1 MISREFTKDDYWRTK
16 WPLVCLAL
24 SLIVSGGLIV
34 GLNTLDSTAQASL
47 RDARNALSDARN
59 ALNDIE
65 QEEATIIEYIG
76 RYQQM
81 EQDGALATE
90 DRLQFQETLAEL
102 RSEFKLFP
110 VNLDFGQQTTLP
122 LEYPVGRTGPG
133 RDIVLQ
139 TSRVELRLPLL
150 HENDLANLLLAL
162 LDGPSLL
169 QPVSCTLEVNRTG
182 ADSYIYLAQHFTA
195 ACALNW
201 YTFRL
206 PPEDPAP

>member
-1 MISREFTKDDYWRTK
+1 MISREFTKDDYWRVK
-16 WPLVCLAL
+16 WPLVSLAL
-24 SLIVSGGLIV
+24 GLILSGGLLV

-65 QEEATIIEYIG
+65 QEEATIVEYIG

-81 EQDGALATE
+81 EQDGALAAE

-110 VNLDFGQQTTLP
+110 VNLDFGPQTALP

-133 RDIVLQ
+133 REILLQ

-150 HENDLANLLLAL
+150 HENDLANLLNAL
-162 LDGPSLL
+162 LDAPGLL
-169 QPVSCTLEVNRTG
+169 QPVSCTLDVNRTG
-182 ADSYIYLAQHFTA
+182 TNSFIYLAQHFSA
-195 ACALNW
+195 ACALDW

-206 PPEDPAP
+206 PPEEPVP